1 MCLET
6 LEGIKE
12 IGGFKIGFWPEEID
26 PWSSAPPIVVNK
38 NTNSIGFTLQNGPI
52 KEVGVNGCQVDTMIE
67 AAKLII
73 EKFDE
78 KSPCEENTMVL
89 MHLRSALIWLDTRK
103 KNREVRGVE
112 GTSET

>member
-6 LEGIKE
+6 LEGVE
-12 IGGFKIGFWPEEID
+12 SIGGFEVEFWPEGRN
-26 PWSSAPPIVVNK
+26 PCSPSPPIIVNK

-78 KSPCEENTMVL
+78 KSPCEENTTVL